1 MKINEIKKALKS
13 KERIDMD
20 IWSGDKGYRNAYS
33 TLFWE
38 YDYTL
43 IFKGSSIKTRWY
55 KDVSNNDYVQAAIF
69 TNVKGFEEFEFIV
82 IVRKNR
88 NKYKETTAT
97 MHLYTNTP
105 PKKAVEIIGMFGRK
119 YSVFCYHQSAYHH
132 YIKAKENNQ

>member
-1 MKINEIKKALKS
+1 MNIKEIKKALKS

-20 IWSGDKGYRNAYS
+20 VWFGNKGYRNAYS

-43 IFKGSSIKTRWY
+43 IFKGSSIKTKWY

-69 TNVKGFEEFEFIV
+69 TNVKGFEQFEFIV

-88 NKYKETTAT
+88 NKYKEITAT
-97 MHLYTNTP
+97 MHLYTNAPTQKP
-105 PKKAVEIIGMFGRK
+105 VEYISPYGKKHSI
-119 YSVFCYHQSAYHH
+119 FCYHQIVYFD
-132 YIKAKENNQ
+132 YKNLRRKKK